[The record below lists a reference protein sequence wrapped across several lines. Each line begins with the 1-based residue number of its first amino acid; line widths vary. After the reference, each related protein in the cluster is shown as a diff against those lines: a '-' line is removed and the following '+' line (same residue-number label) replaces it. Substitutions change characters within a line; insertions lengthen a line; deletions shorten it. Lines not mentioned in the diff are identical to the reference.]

1 MYGFVLIL
9 TIAVLGGLLALLG
22 DRVGMRM
29 GKKKLTLFG
38 LRPKYTSMVI
48 TVLTG
53 LAISGLTLVLMAV
66 VSDDVRTALFHM
78 KQIRRELTV
87 LKIEYQE
94 TQEKLGE
101 VLAEQEKT
109 EELLVATEAYYREAA
124 ATLERTRKELH
135 ENKEELAYNQ
145 KRLHALEEV
154 IQGLEETKVGLEVEK
169 ERLHKE
175 VQVLAAEAST
185 LRDNLEITKTGRLIF
200 LSGDILAAR
209 VVEGG
214 KEPEEVIAE
223 VFHPMLAA
231 GNKIALERGARLRGK
246 EEYSLKVKDDLSV
259 LAKEIAGLEGPA
271 VLRLVVDHNTVL
283 FEPLYTSFQ
292 VFPDQR
298 IFCQGEIIAE
308 DRIEPDLEEEE
319 ILDRILRLLLVVRK
333 KALDK
338 GMISEGQYIGEV
350 ASLQE
355 APELIKK
362 IREGGQMVTVQ
373 LVAVEDVWRTRGPL
387 KVEIKLEEETS
398 HVAGDYGR

>member
-387 KVEIKLEEETS
+387 KVEIKLEEEIP

>member
-1 MYGFVLIL
+1 LYGFVLIL

-387 KVEIKLEEETS
+387 KVEIKLEEEIP

>member
-1 MYGFVLIL
+1 MYGFILIL
-9 TIAVLGGLLALLG
+9 TIAILGGLLALLG

-29 GKKKLTLFG
+29 GKRKLSLFG

-66 VSDDVRTALFHM
+66 VSEDVRTALFRM
-78 KQIRRELTV
+78 RQIRQELVV
-87 LKIEYQE
+87 LKTEYQE
-94 TQEKLGE
+94 SMERLGE
-101 VLAEQEKT
+101 VLAEQKKT
-109 EELLVATEAYYREAA
+109 EELLATTEAYYQEAA
-124 ATLERTRKELH
+124 ATLERTRKELQ

-154 IQGLEETKVGLEVEK
+154 IQGLEETKVGLEAEK
-169 ERLHKE
+169 DRLQKE

-185 LRDNLEITKTGRLIF
+185 LRDNLEISKTGRLIF

-209 VVEGG
+209 VIEGG
-214 KEPEEVIAE
+214 KTPEEVMTE
-223 VFHPMLAA
+223 VFYPMLAA

-246 EEYSLKVKDDLSV
+246 EEYSLKVKDDLPA
-259 LAKEIAGLEGPA
+259 LAEEIAGLEGPA
-271 VLRLVVDHNTVL
+271 VVRLVVDHNTVL

-292 VFPDQR
+292 IFPEEC
-298 IFCQGEIIAE
+298 IFRQGEIIAE
-308 DRIEPDLEEEE
+308 DRIGPDLEEEE

-355 APELIKK
+355 TPELIKK
-362 IREGGQMVTVQ
+362 IREGGQTVTVQ
-373 LVAVEDVWRTRGPL
+373 MVAVEDVWRTRGPL
-387 KVEIKLEEETS
+387 KVEIKVES
-398 HVAGDYGR
+398 ACRR

>member
-214 KEPEEVIAE
+214 KEPEEIITE
-223 VFHPMLAA
+223 VFYPMLAA

-387 KVEIKLEEETS
+387 KVEIKLEEEIP

>member
-1 MYGFVLIL
+1 
-9 TIAVLGGLLALLG
+9 
-22 DRVGMRM
+22 M

-387 KVEIKLEEETS
+387 KVEIKLEEEIP

>member
-1 MYGFVLIL
+1 
-9 TIAVLGGLLALLG
+9 
-22 DRVGMRM
+22 MRM

-185 LRDNLEITKTGRLIF
+185 LRDNLEISKTGRLIF

-209 VVEGG
+209 VIEGG
-214 KEPEEVIAE
+214 KTPEEVMTE
-223 VFHPMLAA
+223 VFYPMLAA

-246 EEYSLKVKDDLSV
+246 EEYSLKVKDDLPA
-259 LAKEIAGLEGPA
+259 LAEEIAGLEGPA
-271 VLRLVVDHNTVL
+271 VVRLVVDHNTVL

-292 VFPDQR
+292 IFPEEC
-298 IFCQGEIIAE
+298 IFRQGEIIAE
-308 DRIEPDLEEEE
+308 DRIGPDLEEEE

-355 APELIKK
+355 TPELIKK

-387 KVEIKLEEETS
+387 KVEIKLEEEIP

>member
-1 MYGFVLIL
+1 MYGSVLIL
-9 TIAVLGGLLALLG
+9 TIAILGGLIALLG

-29 GKKKLTLFG
+29 GKKRLSLFG

-53 LAISGLTLVLMAV
+53 LAISGLTLLLLAV

-78 KQIRRELTV
+78 KQVRGELTA
-87 LKIEYQE
+87 LKAEYQE
-94 TQEKLGE
+94 ILEKLRE
-101 VLAEQEKT
+101 ALVEQKKT
-109 EELLVATEAYYREAA
+109 EELLATTEAYYREAA
-124 ATLERTRKELH
+124 ATLEQTRKELH

-154 IQGLEETKVGLEVEK
+154 IKGLEETKVGLEVEK

-214 KEPEEVIAE
+214 KEPEEIITE
-223 VFHPMLAA
+223 VFYPMLAA
-231 GNKIALERGARLRGK
+231 GNKIALERGARLQGK
-246 EEYSLKVKDDLSV
+246 EEYSLKVKDDLSA
-259 LAKEIAGLEGPA
+259 LAKEIAGLDGPA

-283 FEPLYTSFQ
+283 FEPVYTSFQ
-292 VFPDQR
+292 IFPDQC
-298 IFCQGEIIAE
+298 IFRQGEVIAE
-308 DRIEPDLEEEE
+308 ERIGPDLEEEE

-362 IREGGQMVTVQ
+362 IREGGQTVTLQ
-373 LVAVEDVWRTRGPL
+373 MVAVEDVWRTQGPL
-387 KVEIKLEEETS
+387 RVEIKLGEENP
-398 HVAGDYGR
+398 HVASDFGS

>member
-1 MYGFVLIL
+1 MIGFMV
-9 TIAVLGGLLALLG
+9 IAMVIVLGGLLALLG

-338 GMISEGQYIGEV
+338 GMISEGQYIGEI

-355 APELIKK
+355 VPAVIEK
-362 IREGGQMVTVQ
+362 ITAGGEPAIVQMV
-373 LVAVEDVWRTRGPL
+373 AMEDIWRVEGPVR
-387 KVEIKLEEETS
+387 VEINLKDGEE
-398 HVAGDYGR
+398 